1 LGGLPPTIAALYDE
15 PEIRKTFPFADL
27 LRSSLHDAA
36 QRPQTPLYND
46 VSMAI
51 SRTLHPM
58 RDIEP
63 QKDSVRLRDAIMR
76 ALNSE
81 GLL

>member
-1 LGGLPPTIAALYDE
+1 V
-15 PEIRKTFPFADL
+15 RKTFPFADVL
-27 LRSSLHDAA
+27 LETLKDGV

-51 SRTLHPM
+51 SHTLHPL
-58 RDIEP
+58 RAIKPQQDADTLRRQIE
-63 QKDSVRLRDAIMR
+63 R
-76 ALNSE
+76 ALHSE